1 MKVRE
6 VRAAIGPRPMVAAG
20 LVVAAAVMNG
30 AESIGMRLLL
40 PPEPDTKLEALHLV
54 AENRPAYTALILI
67 GTLAVP
73 LMASAFWILTG
84 LARDRTPRLAM
95 TARGLLMAG
104 MWGFLGV
111 HVVSMTQ
118 VPLSAG
124 GSQEAGAAALT
135 AIEGSPVMGLVFL
148 LPFLVGC
155 SLGLLLLAV
164 ALLRSAFPR
173 WVPLTMLAFL
183 IVDFGLRNPGPVD
196 AHWLWIAA
204 SIGAARFVVRRPA
217 AEPVGVESS
226 PRAVVGA

>member
-6 VRAAIGPRPMVAAG
+6 VRATIGPRPVVAAG
-20 LVVAAAVMNG
+20 LVVAAALANG
-30 AESIGMRLLL
+30 AESIGLRLLL
-40 PPEPDTKLEALHLV
+40 PPEPDTKIEALRLV
-54 AENRPAYTALILI
+54 AENRATYTGLILI
-67 GTLAVP
+67 GTLAIP
-73 LMASAFWILTG
+73 LMASAFWVLTG
-84 LARDRTPRLAM
+84 LARERTPRLAM

-104 MWGFLGV
+104 MWGFLGM
-111 HVVSMTQ
+111 HIVSMTQ
-118 VPLSAG
+118 VPLSAA
-124 GSQEAGAAALT
+124 GSQEAGATALT

-148 LPFLVGC
+148 LPFLLGC

-164 ALLRSAFPR
+164 ALLRSELPR

-183 IVDFGLRNPGPVD
+183 VVDFGLRTPGPVD